1 MPTRGTRTAIP
12 RVSPTETRSRT
23 PRDGSGLSRAKLAA
37 RSGPRLLPPASRAR
51 DWVPAGL
58 GAGLCLGAVEA
69 LALTAEGI
77 ELGPG
82 TALALVAAD
91 ALAVGVPATLVG
103 VGVRLSGRRIRHS
116 TLVGAMVGPLLAAR
130 VLPRALSGGPP
141 EPELLAG
148 LALAALAGF
157 GAGFAGSRLERGGV
171 PISGPPL
178 WTAVSLL
185 VAAGGALR
193 PGGPLEATPGVL
205 AALAGAVI
213 VLALLA
219 AFLAVFG
226 SRRDSVAPWPW
237 SRTLVSLALAA
248 AGVALA
254 PRLLPWLLMDP
265 PSAAARPHSP
275 SVIVLDLG
283 TFAPDEAPALGGE
296 DPSANLTILA
306 SGGILYRRF
315 LLAPGDGTPGGWL
328 ALPGG
333 LSVARAL
340 EARGYGVR
348 AVVPGTVLP
357 PGFGRPL
364 RTRPD
369 DALRSTVGGALLAR
383 VGADRSGEPTEA
395 AGRLG
400 LEARRRVASAR
411 ALTPEKPLFLYV
423 DLAETPRDAQ
433 RLDDELGTLLDFL
446 ADLELEDHTRVGV
459 VWREIAP
466 DGSLRARALLRPEP
480 GARSPRGVAVEM
492 PVLADEMAAV
502 MAGLLPVDA
511 AGVPLEAGA
520 TGAPGTAP

>member
-23 PRDGSGLSRAKLAA
+23 PRGGSGLSRAPFAA
-37 RSGPRLLPPASRAR
+37 RSGPRLLPPPSRAR

-69 LALTAEGI
+69 LALLVEGI

-82 TALALVAAD
+82 TALALLAAD
-91 ALAVGVPATLVG
+91 ALAVGVPAMLVG
-103 VGVRLSGRRIRHS
+103 IGVRLSGRRLRHS

-130 VLPRALSGGPP
+130 VLPRALGGP

-148 LALAALAGF
+148 LGLAALAGL

-171 PISGPPL
+171 PISGPPV

-193 PGGPLEATPGVL
+193 PGGPLEATPAAL

-237 SRTLVSLALAA
+237 ARTLVALAFA
-248 AGVALA
+248 ATGVALA
-254 PRLLPWLLMDP
+254 PRILPWLLMDP

-283 TFAPDEAPALGGE
+283 AFAPDAAPSLGGE
-296 DPSANLTILA
+296 DPSVNLTLLA
-306 SGGILYRRF
+306 SGGILYRR
-315 LLAPGDGTPGGWL
+315 LLLPPGGGTPGGWL
-328 ALPGG
+328 SLPGG

-348 AVVPGTVLP
+348 AVVPGAVLP

-364 RTRPD
+364 RTSPD
-369 DALRSTVGGALLAR
+369 DALRATVGGALLAR
-383 VGADRSGEPTEA
+383 VGADRSGEPAEA

-400 LEARRRVASAR
+400 LEARRRVATAR
-411 ALTPEKPLFLYV
+411 ALAPEKPLFLFV
-423 DLAETPRDAQ
+423 DLADTPRDVQ
-433 RLDDELGTLLDFL
+433 RLDDELGTLLDFI
-446 ADLELEDHTRVGV
+446 AGLELEDQTRVGV

-492 PVLADEMAAV
+492 PVLADEMASV
-502 MAGLLPVDA
+502 MAGLRAVDA

-520 TGAPGTAP
+520 TFAPGAAP